1 MMPTGQKMLIA
12 MFIIIFGMILS
23 AQMVNIF
30 IPKNLFPLQ
39 PCTELTY
46 SSLKTNIYHS
56 TQS

>member
-12 MFIIIFGMILS
+12 MFIITFSMILS
-23 AQMVNIF
+23 AQMV
-30 IPKNLFPLQ
+30 KNLFPLQ